1 MSKGRS
7 LWAFTFTAAVRR
19 ITSRSAGSPEGIR
32 WHHPGRSPLAAS
44 YKGVAQV
51 LESFGCRADEQ
62 GQLPAAK
69 PWPRNSPALPQS
81 GIGRVND
88 YLV

>member
-1 MSKGRS
+1 
-7 LWAFTFTAAVRR
+7 
-19 ITSRSAGSPEGIR
+19 
-32 WHHPGRSPLAAS
+32 
-44 YKGVAQV
+44 VAQV

-62 GQLPAAK
+62 GQLPAGK

-88 YLV
+88 YLVWPAPRSAAGHIRHPGCAAAAFSGMIVRRSTRSGWQLIPTIGAVLW